1 MTQLFSQLTVQLT
14 AIFELGGPVVA
25 LLGVL
30 SVLSIAMVLFKLWQF
45 RRARLGRHGDILR
58 ALDHFDHSE
67 QSRAQTTL
75 AKSQNFLAPTLI
87 TAIHQREICSD
98 PSSLRQRHASLL
110 AYQLDG
116 LERGFRILETI
127 AMIAPLLGLF
137 GTVLGM
143 IDAFRALQSAGSA
156 VDPSIL
162 AGGIWVALMTTATGL
177 AVAMPTQ
184 VILTWFQSRMERER
198 GFADTALERVFCPTY
213 PTSRANAALPTQA
226 APLGAI
232 PNVG

>member
-1 MTQLFSQLTVQLT
+1 MTPIISQLTDQLA

-25 LLGVL
+25 LLGLL
-30 SVLSIAMVLFKLWQF
+30 SVISITMILFKLWQF
-45 RRARLGRHGDILR
+45 QRARLGRHGDILS

-67 QSRAQTTL
+67 QSRAQSTL
-75 AKSQNFLAPTLI
+75 AKSRSFLAPTLI
-87 TAIHQREICSD
+87 TAIHQREICND
-98 PSSLRQRHASLL
+98 QSSLRQRHASLL

-116 LERGFRILETI
+116 LERGFRVLETI

-162 AGGIWVALMTTATGL
+162 AGGIWVALMTTAAGL

-213 PTSRANAALPTQA
+213 PTSRANASVPISAP
-226 APLGAI
+226 PLGAI
-232 PNVG
+232 PNAG